1 MIPVGNTPDINYL
14 NDVFGE
20 PKLKQNQPISINQP
34 KKKKNQ
40 TEEYTTLFLNFNKI
54 DIEGNNEL
62 DVYQIRDAISGFI
75 PGVTI
80 GKQNYNLTEAQ
91 IKELFNERFIDKNNK
106 IPQKDFFE
114 FQEYLKTIDE
124 DLNKF
129 KGQKIFMTYDYV
141 ISKEKFMPYNT
152 IYEFPSSEEQL
163 TKSYISEIDNQFF
176 GERTM
181 IKRKEFKFESIN
193 PQTEKDFYDSDKYK
207 NYSQSFGETLESND
221 DITIN
226 QLDLDVKMV
235 DIEGNVNRRE
245 FNPTFFDF
253 YNPFYSSS
261 CLTRDA
267 SQDLSPLYV
276 EKRTSFVLHYYLTG
290 GLEKVFSTLSI
301 YDAKNKRKIITDHWV
316 ESQENLPKVNE
327 EQPHPFIVQLWP
339 DDIENGDLYVI
350 IKHYKYADND
360 IEQVRDMYEKGLTDK
375 KKRKY
380 KPKIPSANDE
390 HKFQLLMVGCLPVK
404 EQFCDKKGQLFVT
417 KFYRGDIETEKKL
430 YDFIKDFESNKIK
443 EIDENLWT
451 VTIYYEMLDEWKT
464 SKFELYNGLREQYY
478 LEHTVTATESTVSKA
493 EVLDDFEVAI
503 GKERKK
509 TGLIV
514 KVSLR
519 ESDANIS
526 DESLDLK
533 VFYPDI
539 INRDKNGDVKL
550 ESCGH
555 TSFSHLKVGQFMT
568 EILAE
573 LPFPLKPKHHLLFT
587 ITDLS
592 VDDNSSSA
600 KPIYAVLPLLSK
612 SPIGKYS
619 PPFYSLNI
627 SNGIESQ
634 IPILKNPS
642 KNYLSKAEYYEQSK
656 MYVKVKTI
664 LQSTVYPTTKETHQL
679 INGLLLFK
687 QEKSQPN
694 IDFYNLALQIPE
706 EDAVHFLPII
716 MNGLLS
722 VSPIKANAILEIV
735 KKVSNFEKTRYT
747 KIQGNETDHLEHPL
761 LSKYLFYYF
770 QCSDVTANEVLLSL
784 NVLLSTIS
792 NDVVDAKPQYS
803 PDLFEHIWFFFEVII
818 KSLVLHLNS
827 RELLHSPKRG
837 SSYLEDTIGETKI
850 KNPLKGFKKF
860 FVQLFHHTFSNCIR
874 TCVINKF
881 YVNVMKANKAYAIF
895 LLDLF
900 RIYSRGDVFQA
911 IEYHIKQVSNP
922 YLDSNKNEKIE
933 PNTVVMTILYILRL
947 DFLNSITHFPYFDKL
962 SLPDNLKITDIG
974 CLGDT
979 LLEKY
984 FPTYFILRQYV
995 LMALKKHFIANN
1007 LFPLVFRLIDE
1018 DLSFKDWANECC
1030 RIDIEEKSGIENT
1043 ELLYM
1048 FPSRLKIITDIIR
1061 RSLML
1066 LSKYPVPIL
1075 KNTEKELE
1083 RIFTETSEFLNKPV
1097 ETTDKNIEP
1106 KMGITRHRRQSDAQI
1121 VDKKLDDLKKLV
1133 ALYPK
1138 KKHVVPGGLA
1148 DKMNFLQKY
1157 LVYENAI
1164 ISMDLLEIIY
1174 ETTVSV
1180 ENAAEESENESKSA
1194 LTDVEFVINNVLF
1207 NCPMNKLY
1215 AEQLFGFIKKLLGK
1229 YKSFILQN
1237 RVDFSYQLL
1246 KNIIRMCSYEY
1257 DPIVGEYALQCLYIF
1272 AKTNFVCDLEISRT
1286 SNHIICA
1293 LSELQTEINN
1303 FDQFQT
1309 TIDHV
1314 LALPQIDFDSSRKLI
1329 FNMIKDYSVR
1339 GMNNIKYLMKI
1350 QQLQLGLDLG
1360 DTDAFLSFLCD
1371 VIQIRLDIIKPLTEM
1386 EASLIN
1392 GYTSLQLN
1400 VFGFIPNYLRINE
1413 LDTEKIKQ
1421 QIEEKYRNSCFFGYL
1436 QKRALEVDSK
1446 VKELKSYLDKVQND
1460 ASNKKKEESEL
1471 ETLFLQSKESSI
1483 KTLQWVV
1490 QVITSTEKESG
1501 FKEITTEDLTSER
1514 LRELRVMRENDE
1526 VRIKKEIT
1534 ERIEQFRSVTNKHQR
1549 NPYFPIDEA
1558 QFVGL
1563 LEKVQE
1569 LFEKKTECI
1578 KQAIEQLSKYKEL
1591 KEEIEDIHNS
1601 VTTNLYDQPI
1611 SDSYTNVTNQ
1621 EFGRVKDKFEQR
1633 DDEIE
1638 RMERLVVSATKPW
1651 GLRFYYW
1658 KEILP
1663 LSVSITTKI
1672 NEIMNKVMINEKKMG
1687 VLKQWHKQ
1695 ERKYAFDIIQM
1706 FEWTKTVE
1714 LIIKQ
1719 RNEKPNEYSCWFSKI
1734 ADDCLKDKDF
1744 ITQLQRLIKEEGS
1757 NLRSVIESYYIE
1769 SKRASFRRR
1778 NTRISVALPEGEQ
1791 LNMNYSRM
1799 SNDSTADDSES
1810 TMSYSSAEP
1819 FGDVFLGKCENI
1831 VGECLE
1837 QIDECAQIFAEQKNT
1852 ENGYDEQRKTYA
1864 ANIVELGKMKDEFIE
1879 NKVNFSYFQKI
1890 KTMYHS
1896 IIKAEESKIPRLNCY
1911 CDYQKQPHT
1920 IHDITSTT
1928 TEKKSKQRKSQVT
1941 VVTNE
1946 MDSLYFLD
1954 DNNNFRL
1961 EAFLD
1966 VNQHKQELFK
1976 KCVAN
1981 MTEEMTKMVKK
1992 LSELGELS
2000 NKSQDPEF
2008 IIQKYYESTK
2018 VYEHNPQL
2026 HLTWFSK
2033 MAEENRKVE
2042 NSNFVEAGMCELHMV
2057 HYIYHHIPNRSCELS
2072 TTLLTDLCEDFLS
2085 SNRPTDLQT
2094 NNNCSFETM
2103 INHVEQGIKDFE
2115 QSHLYNYALALCNF
2129 MLPYYQQIRDYKSFP
2144 INTGVEKYDGYF
2156 YNVQFIGDVF
2166 SKFSPHNVSTKAT
2179 TFIQKNITLNPKK
2192 NYIKINIVYPMIGK
2206 EPIREHKTL
2215 LTNTNV
2221 FVQEEETNTT
2231 LDVSKRQKT
2240 RFLYTTELSMP
2251 CGLKRQIVVKTNVID
2266 LSPIQNITDDLSIHD
2281 ETAHLKVIQERISNL
2296 LDESDRGS
2304 VFDATEKFLA
2314 EDIFPNYDASDVAEL
2329 FTILQRVCEMV
2340 GAGLDTIRRCVD
2352 NDDRKSLQRKYD
2364 KFKEQVLGLENDI
2377 NIFLEQEDYFNE
2389 DIK

>member
-1 MIPVGNTPDINYL
+1 
-14 NDVFGE
+14 
-20 PKLKQNQPISINQP
+20 
-34 KKKKNQ
+34 
-40 TEEYTTLFLNFNKI
+40 
-54 DIEGNNEL
+54 
-62 DVYQIRDAISGFI
+62 
-75 PGVTI
+75 
-80 GKQNYNLTEAQ
+80 
-91 IKELFNERFIDKNNK
+91 
-106 IPQKDFFE
+106 
-114 FQEYLKTIDE
+114 
-124 DLNKF
+124 
-129 KGQKIFMTYDYV
+129 
-141 ISKEKFMPYNT
+141 
-152 IYEFPSSEEQL
+152 
-163 TKSYISEIDNQFF
+163 
-176 GERTM
+176 M

-221 DITIN
+221 DITSSKSSVGLVRRQVN

-390 HKFQLLMVGCLPVK
+390 HKFQLLMVGCLP
-404 EQFCDKKGQLFVT
+404 
-417 KFYRGDIETEKKL
+417 L

-493 EVLDDFEVAI
+493 EVLDDLLFTKKLPDFYGDYLNKLIIYPSEVAI

-735 KKVSNFEKTRYT
+735 KKVR
-747 KIQGNETDHLEHPL
+747 NETDHLEHPL

-770 QCSDVTANEVLLSL
+770 QCFDLSAKDILLSL
-784 NVLLSTIS
+784 NVLLSS
-792 NDVVDAKPQYS
+792 VKNDVNGKDAKYS

-837 SSYLEDTIGETKI
+837 SSYLEDTVGETKMSGS
-850 KNPLKGFKKF
+850 LYGFKKI
-860 FVQLFHHTFSNCIR
+860 FVQLFHHTFSDCIR
-874 TCVINKF
+874 ICVINKF

-900 RIYSRGDVFQA
+900 RIYSRGDVLQA

-922 YLDSNKNEKIE
+922 YLDYNEKEKISENIYEKVNEKIIKIK
-933 PNTVVMTILYILRL
+933 PNTVVMMMLYILRL

-995 LMALKKHFIANN
+995 LMALKEDYRYQDSHFKHFIANN

-1030 RIDIEEKSGIENT
+1030 RIDFSEEKFNKERGIDTNKIEFGEWSGVENT
-1043 ELLYM
+1043 ELLYLC
-1048 FPSRLKIITDIIR
+1048 FFYVIKNLDDETLRSWLTNEVPSRLKIITDIIR

-1075 KNTEKELE
+1075 KNIEKELE

-1106 KMGITRHRRQSDAQI
+1106 KTGITRHRRQSEVQN
-1121 VDKKLDDLKKLV
+1121 VEKKSQNFTKSDV
-1133 ALYPK
+1133 SNPK
-1138 KKHVVPGGLA
+1138 KKHVVFYETPT
-1148 DKMNFLQKY
+1148 KMNFLQKY

-1400 VFGFIPNYLRINE
+1400 
-1413 LDTEKIKQ
+1413 
-1421 QIEEKYRNSCFFGYL
+1421 IEEKYRNSCFFGYL

-1526 VRIKKEIT
+1526 VRIKKRLQKELNNL
-1534 ERIEQFRSVTNKHQR
+1534 EA

-1578 KQAIEQLSKYKEL
+1578 KQAIEQLSKYKERVNEL
-1591 KEEIEDIHNS
+1591 EKRRNEVKEEIEDIHNS

-1695 ERKYAFDIIQM
+1695 ERKYAFDIIQ
-1706 FEWTKTVE
+1706 
-1714 LIIKQ
+1714 I
-1719 RNEKPNEYSCWFSKI
+1719 KI

-1837 QIDECAQIFAEQKNT
+1837 QIDECAQIFTEQKNT

-1920 IHDITSTT
+1920 IHDMFAVVKEKVKTDGNKESTSTT

-1976 KCVAN
+1976 K
-1981 MTEEMTKMVKK
+1981 EMTKMVKK

-2129 MLPYYQQIRDYKSFP
+2129 MLPYYQQIRDYKKLSNCHTT
-2144 INTGVEKYDGYF
+2144 IQKLYRSMDSKNTGVEKYDGYF

-2166 SKFSPHNVSTKAT
+2166 SKFSPHNVYVYRSQKTITEFKKELMRSIVPKDQQKAT

-2192 NYIKINIVYPMIGK
+2192 NYIKINIVYPMIEK

-2266 LSPIQNITDDLSIHD
+2266 LSPIQNITDDLSIRLDRLTSVLSFYQSKTHTKDD